1 LTVIYLGKQI
11 SDLFLPFKVVIL
23 MQSIKEI
30 PVKLTQLFDTVH
42 HMKKIEK
49 GTFLFQEG
57 SVANELYI
65 VQSGIIQISK
75 IIPDG
80 RELTLRMCS
89 KGDFIGELDL
99 FSPAPKYLLSAR
111 VAESGEVAVIMKDVL
126 EEKLAKNHELSL
138 EFMKWMSQQYRK
150 TQTRFRDLVL
160 HGKKGALYSTLIRI
174 TNSYGIKTNDGILI
188 ELPLTN
194 QELANFCGTSREVVN
209 RLLSDLRKT
218 GIISID
224 KGSITIH
231 DLDYL
236 KNEIDCEDC
245 SPEICKID

>member
-1 LTVIYLGKQI
+1 
-11 SDLFLPFKVVIL
+11 
-23 MQSIKEI
+23 
-30 PVKLTQLFDTVH
+30 
-42 HMKKIEK
+42 MKKIEK
-49 GTFLFQEG
+49 GSFLFQEG
-57 SVANELYI
+57 SIAEELYI
-65 VQSGIIQISK
+65 VQSGIVQISK

-89 KGDFIGELDL
+89 KGDFIGESNL
-99 FSPAPKYLLSAR
+99 FSPSPRYLLSAR
-111 VAESGEVAVIMKDVL
+111 VAESGEVAVIMKNVL
-126 EEKLAKNHELSL
+126 EEKLSQNLALSL

-150 TQTRFRDLVL
+150 TQTKFRDLVL

-174 TNSYGIKTNDGILI
+174 TNSYGTKTNQGILI

-209 RLLSDLRKT
+209 RLLSELRKQ
-218 GIISID
+218 GVISIE

-236 KNEIDCEDC
+236 KMEIDCEDC
-245 SPEICKID
+245 PIEICKID